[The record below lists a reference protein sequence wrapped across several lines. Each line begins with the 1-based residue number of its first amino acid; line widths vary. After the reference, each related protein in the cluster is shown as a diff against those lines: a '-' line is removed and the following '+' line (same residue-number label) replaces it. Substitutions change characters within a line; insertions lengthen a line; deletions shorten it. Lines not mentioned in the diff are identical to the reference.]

1 MILYQLSLHA
11 ADMQRERGIQESWV
25 LMTIESPGMTEQK
38 FDGTVHYIRVIKE
51 NGGRYLRVIINP
63 AFHPVLVVTMYF
75 DRKLGRLV

>member
-1 MILYQLSLHA
+1 
-11 ADMQRERGIQESWV
+11 
-25 LMTIESPGMTEQK
+25 MTEQK

-75 DRKLGRLV
+75 DRKLGRFV